1 MIDNIETNQ
10 TYRKEIDGIR
20 ALAVLAV
27 CIYHLNSNVLPS
39 GFLGVDMFFV
49 ISGYVITSSLMRDRN
64 KNILSFLACFYER
77 RIRRIFPALIFYIIT
92 FSILIS
98 FFNPYPGISLWT
110 GITSLLGVS
119 NYFLI
124 QKAGDY
130 FAEPNNLNVF
140 LNTWSLGVEEQFY
153 LFFPLI
159 FWFSGIAKNTKK
171 GVSIFFSLIFCLSII
186 SLITFIFFYTQNIS
200 LAYYSM
206 PTRFW
211 EISIGCLIFLSLNTQ
226 NRYIHFLKNFPS
238 TICLLAVLIL
248 MLIPST
254 FAGFSHILLVFFTAI
269 LLLCLEKNT
278 LGYRVLTKKPLLKI
292 GLLSYSL
299 YLWHWGIISLSHLT
313 IGLHWW
319 SIPFQLLLIYYLSL
333 FSYQFIETPF
343 RKLKSIVKVSQTFLT
358 GLFSLILASLSL
370 VILGKPLKGKLFLGN
385 LQNFLD
391 SQETFYYLDDDT
403 SFCPPEIKKIGYANR
418 LRYAKCFVDNKENAR
433 TLFFVGDSHN
443 LSLLA
448 GAEMVAK
455 NLKSNLYFSFGLLF
469 PPLKGNDYMFDSYN
483 EIIKST
489 KKDDIVFITLRIP
502 FYFLIQPKDD
512 QSADEILK
520 AWINSVEKF
529 AKVLLKK
536 ETNLVI
542 ATPTPEFPSGELG
555 QCKSQNIQ
563 WFNQL
568 GKEYCSKPISY
579 FSSENGIYQSIIN
592 KLELLEIENSNIY
605 LFDGL
610 KAMCPKNKCQFS
622 LDKNILYWDSNHIS
636 HYGSKNLLAPQ
647 IMKFL
652 EDENLL

>member
-1 MIDNIETNQ
+1 
-10 TYRKEIDGIR
+10 
-20 ALAVLAV
+20 
-27 CIYHLNSNVLPS
+27 
-39 GFLGVDMFFV
+39 
-49 ISGYVITSSLMRDRN
+49 
-64 KNILSFLACFYER
+64 
-77 RIRRIFPALIFYIIT
+77 
-92 FSILIS
+92 
-98 FFNPYPGISLWT
+98 
-110 GITSLLGVS
+110 
-119 NYFLI
+119 
-124 QKAGDY
+124 
-130 FAEPNNLNVF
+130 
-140 LNTWSLGVEEQFY
+140 
-153 LFFPLI
+153 
-159 FWFSGIAKNTKK
+159 
-171 GVSIFFSLIFCLSII
+171 
-186 SLITFIFFYTQNIS
+186 
-200 LAYYSM
+200 
-206 PTRFW
+206 
-211 EISIGCLIFLSLNTQ
+211 
-226 NRYIHFLKNFPS
+226 
-238 TICLLAVLIL
+238 

-292 GLLSYSL
+292 GLISYSL
-299 YLWHWGIISLSHLT
+299 YLWHWGIISLKSFDYWLT
-313 IGLHWW
+313 LVVN
-319 SIPFQLLLIYYLSL
+319 SISIVINLLFISIFLSIYRNT
-333 FSYQFIETPF
+333 FF

-358 GLFSLILASLSL
+358 GLFSILILASLSL

-385 LQNFLD
+385 IQNFLD
-391 SQETFYYLDDDT
+391 SQETFYYLNDDT

-418 LRYAKCFVDNKENAR
+418 LRYAKCFVDNKENKK

-512 QSADEILK
+512 QSADEILE

-542 ATPTPEFPSGELG
+542 ATPTPEFPYGELG

-568 GKEYCSKPISY
+568 GKEYCYKPISY
-579 FSSENGIYQSIIN
+579 FSSENGIYQSIIR
-592 KLELLEIENSNIY
+592 
-605 LFDGL
+605 
-610 KAMCPKNKCQFS
+610 
-622 LDKNILYWDSNHIS
+622 
-636 HYGSKNLLAPQ
+636 
-647 IMKFL
+647 
-652 EDENLL
+652 